1 LIRIV
6 HIFFAAAALGAGL
19 VACGSNDGSS
29 VAGGDAARGRQMIVE
44 YGCGTCHVIPGVR
57 TARGTV
63 GPSLAGFGSRRLIAG
78 ELPNTDPNLIR
89 WIVDPP
95 AVEPKTGMPDMNV
108 PRVAARDIVAF
119 LRTR

>member
-1 LIRIV
+1 
-6 HIFFAAAALGAGL
+6 
-19 VACGSNDGSS
+19 
-29 VAGGDAARGRQMIVE
+29 MIVE

-108 PRVAARDIVAF
+108 PRVAARDIAAF